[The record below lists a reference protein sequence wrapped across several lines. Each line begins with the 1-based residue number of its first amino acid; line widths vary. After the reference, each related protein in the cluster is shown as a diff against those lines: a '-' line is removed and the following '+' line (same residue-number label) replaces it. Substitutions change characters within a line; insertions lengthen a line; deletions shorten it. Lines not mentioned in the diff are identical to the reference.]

1 MEENV
6 NDFTQSPIP
15 EFGSSM
21 QPIVQ
26 GVLSGLTTI
35 GSGIANVAKKE
46 EEKKRELKQRLETG
60 PDVYDLEQSEIDN
73 LVDGPTGLNVTIKKR
88 IDENSFD
95 INKDID
101 EDLSLRKMSQ
111 EIQGLAKISQANQEY
126 YEEKKAEYLES
137 PEKWVA
143 ADFDAWE
150 KEYTDSSLTI
160 QERQK
165 LRIGKDPLV
174 KKEDVYDL
182 VQRPVFPGFSEERDE
197 KGDYIKFVDEENHAA
212 SILRYIQTG
221 KGAKLY
227 DQYKDPNE
235 TKEDFA
241 KRMADDFQENY
252 WPDIKKHHIPR
263 ARRGTSGRTNT
274 AQWGASPAR
283 EAQYGGDPNNY
294 NMISFEAGNRKVTLK
309 DEKGDAYVVSS
320 MYAHYDAGKGKYVIE
335 AQVKDPE
342 DPTIITTKEFSI
354 SPNTGEDGN
363 LNYEAIQDVLPS
375 NQSLKD
381 LFNMPIKSSA
391 PKKGT
396 TTTTKKK
403 ANGFPD
409 VDINK

>member
-26 GVLSGLTTI
+26 GVLSGLNTI

-46 EEKKRELKQRLETG
+46 EEKKRELKQRLETS

-88 IDENSFD
+88 IDDNSFD

-150 KEYTDSSLTI
+150 KEYTDPSLTI
-160 QERQK
+160 QQRQK

-174 KKEDVYDL
+174 EKEDVYDL
-182 VQRPVFPGFSEERDE
+182 VARPVFPGFSEERDE
-197 KGDYIKFVDEENHAA
+197 KGDYVKFVDEENHAA

-263 ARRGTSGRTNT
+263 VRRSTSGRTST
-274 AQWGASPAR
+274 TQWEASPAR
-283 EAQYGGDPNNY
+283 ENKYGGDPTNY
-294 NMISFEAGNRKVTLK
+294 NAITFKAGRAKVTLTDDDGK
-309 DEKGDAYVVSS
+309 VWSASS
-320 MYAHYDAGKGKYVIE
+320 MIAHYDAASNKYVLE
-335 AQVKDPE
+335 AKVKDE
-342 DPTIITTKEFSI
+342 EGYETTKTFKLSEN
-354 SPNTGEDGN
+354 PGDDGN
-363 LNYEAIQDVLPS
+363 LNYEAVNDVLPS
-375 NQSLKD
+375 SQSLKD
-381 LFNMPIKSSA
+381 LFNKPIKSSA
-391 PKKGT
+391 PKKAATTGT
-396 TTTTKKK
+396 KK

>member
-15 EFGSSM
+15 KFGTSM
-21 QPIVQ
+21 QPIVE
-26 GVLSGLTTI
+26 GVLSGLNTI
-35 GSGIANVAKKE
+35 GGGIANIAKKE
-46 EEKKRELKQRLETG
+46 EEKKRELKQRLETS

-101 EDLSLRKMSQ
+101 EDLSLRKQSQ

-126 YEEKKAEYLES
+126 YEEKKAEYLKS

-150 KEYTDSSLTI
+150 KEYTDASLTI

-174 KKEDVYDL
+174 EKEDVYDL

-263 ARRGTSGRTNT
+263 VRRGTSSRTSST
-274 AQWGASPAR
+274 QWEASPAR
-283 EAQYGGDPNNY
+283 ENKYGGDPTNY
-294 NMISFEAGNRKVTLK
+294 NAITFKAGRAKVTLTDDDGK
-309 DEKGDAYVVSS
+309 VWSASS
-320 MYAHYDAGKGKYVIE
+320 MIAHYDAATNKYVLE
-335 AQVKDPE
+335 AKVKDE
-342 DPTIITTKEFSI
+342 EGYETTKTFKLSEN
-354 SPNTGEDGN
+354 PGDDGN
-363 LNYEAIQDVLPS
+363 LNYEAVNDVLPPS
-375 NQSLKD
+375 QSLKD
-381 LFNMPIKSSA
+381 LFNRPIKSST
-391 PKKGT
+391 PKKTATTGT
-396 TTTTKKK
+396 KK

-409 VDINK
+409 VDINQ

>member
-26 GVLSGLTTI
+26 GVLSGLNTV
-35 GSGIANVAKKE
+35 GGGIANIAKKE
-46 EEKKRELKQRLETG
+46 EEKKRELKQRLETS
-60 PDVYDLEQSEIDN
+60 PDVYDLEQSEIDE
-73 LVDGPTGLNVTIKKR
+73 LVDGPTGLNATVKAR
-88 IDENSFD
+88 INDNSFD

-101 EDLSLRKMSQ
+101 EDLQLRKQSQ
-111 EIQGLAKISQANQEY
+111 QIQNLAKISQANQEY
-126 YEEKKAEYLES
+126 YEQKKAEFLES

-150 KEYTDSSLTI
+150 KEYTDSALTI
-160 QERQK
+160 QKRQK
-165 LRIGKDPLV
+165 LRIEKDPLV
-174 KKEDVYDL
+174 EKEDVYDL
-182 VQRPVFPGFSEERDE
+182 VARPVFPGFSEERDE
-197 KGDYIKFVDEENHAA
+197 KGDYVKFVDEENHAA

-263 ARRGTSGRTNT
+263 VRRSTSGRTST
-274 AQWGASPAR
+274 TQWEASPAR
-283 EAQYGGDPNNY
+283 ENKYGGDPTNY
-294 NMISFEAGNRKVTLK
+294 NAITFKAGRAKVTLTDDDGK
-309 DEKGDAYVVSS
+309 VWSASS
-320 MYAHYDAGKGKYVIE
+320 MIAHYDAATNKYVIE
-335 AQVKDPE
+335 AKVKDE
-342 DPTIITTKEFSI
+342 EGFETTKTFKMSEN
-354 SPNTGEDGN
+354 PGDDGN
-363 LNYEAIQDVLPS
+363 LNYEAVNDVLPP

-381 LFNMPIKSSA
+381 LFNRPIKSSA
-391 PKKGT
+391 PKKAATTGT
-396 TTTTKKK
+396 KK